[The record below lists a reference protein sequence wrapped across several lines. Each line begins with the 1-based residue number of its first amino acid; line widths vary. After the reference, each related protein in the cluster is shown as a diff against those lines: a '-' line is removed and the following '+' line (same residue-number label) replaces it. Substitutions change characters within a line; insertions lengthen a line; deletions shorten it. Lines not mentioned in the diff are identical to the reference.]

1 MSVDV
6 AVVTAPDAD
15 WIWKEVL
22 FILEFALAGF
32 DKEEVS
38 IIVENN
44 QLKVSGQRSEV
55 EEDESVTY
63 LHKGIAARK
72 FSTVFNLP
80 DYMEVE
86 SALFSNGILEVT
98 LEKHIPEEKKP
109 KTIEI
114 AIENFFA
121 AKLTF
126 ELFLFFVFSKYQ
138 GDQTLLPTSAKSIPM
153 TDILKQTL

>member
-1 MSVDV
+1 MLGLLDDPFFNRFNQTVRTTQNNYPPYNVIKVGED
-6 AVVTAPDAD
+6 
-15 WIWKEVL
+15 L

-32 DKEEVS
+32 DKSDVS
-38 IIVENN
+38 ITVENN
-44 QLKVSGQRSEV
+44 QLKVTGQRSEV
-55 EEDESVTY
+55 EEDKSVTF

-80 DYMEVE
+80 EYMEVE

-114 AIENFFA
+114 
-121 AKLTF
+121 
-126 ELFLFFVFSKYQ
+126 Q
-138 GDQTLLPTSAKSIPM
+138 
-153 TDILKQTL
+153 

>member
-1 MSVDV
+1 MVETMLGLLDDPFFNRFNQTIRTTQNNYPPYNIIRV
-6 AVVTAPDAD
+6 EDD
-15 WIWKEVL
+15 L

-32 DKEEVS
+32 DKSEVS
-38 IIVENN
+38 IVVENN
-44 QLKVSGQRSEV
+44 QLKIKGQKSEV
-55 EEDESVTY
+55 EEDQSVVF

-80 DYMEVE
+80 EYMEVE

-114 AIENFFA
+114 
-121 AKLTF
+121 
-126 ELFLFFVFSKYQ
+126 Q
-138 GDQTLLPTSAKSIPM
+138 
-153 TDILKQTL
+153 

>member
-1 MSVDV
+1 MVETMLGLLDDPFFNRFNQTLRTTQNNYPPYNLINV
-6 AVVTAPDAD
+6 ADS
-15 WIWKEVL
+15 L

-32 DKEEVS
+32 DKDEVS
-38 IIVENN
+38 ITVENG

-80 DYMEVE
+80 EYMEVE
-86 SALFSNGILEVT
+86 QALFSNGILEIT
-98 LEKHIPEEKKP
+98 LEKRIPEEKLP

-114 AIENFFA
+114 
-121 AKLTF
+121 K
-126 ELFLFFVFSKYQ
+126 
-138 GDQTLLPTSAKSIPM
+138 
-153 TDILKQTL
+153 

>member
-1 MSVDV
+1 MLGLLDDPFFNRFNQTVRTTQNNYPPYNVIKVGED
-6 AVVTAPDAD
+6 
-15 WIWKEVL
+15 L

-38 IIVENN
+38 ITVENN
-44 QLKVSGQRSEV
+44 QLKVTGQRSEV
-55 EEDESVTY
+55 EEDESVTF

-80 DYMEVE
+80 EYMEVE

-114 AIENFFA
+114 
-121 AKLTF
+121 
-126 ELFLFFVFSKYQ
+126 Q
-138 GDQTLLPTSAKSIPM
+138 
-153 TDILKQTL
+153 

>member
-1 MSVDV
+1 MLGLLDDPFFNRFNQTVRTTQNNYPPYNVISVGDE
-6 AVVTAPDAD
+6 
-15 WIWKEVL
+15 I

-32 DKEEVS
+32 DKSEVS
-38 IIVENN
+38 IVVENN

-55 EEDESVTY
+55 EEDESVKF

-80 DYMEVE
+80 EYMEVE

-98 LEKHIPEEKKP
+98 LEKHMPEDKKP

-114 AIENFFA
+114 
-121 AKLTF
+121 
-126 ELFLFFVFSKYQ
+126 Q
-138 GDQTLLPTSAKSIPM
+138 
-153 TDILKQTL
+153 